1 MSVQQLQPHDST
13 ETVPRLAWW
22 CICRYRLELYQ
33 CVSILAG
40 TYIALHRLHCVTHC
54 CSALKDCGKEWRHVV
69 PLLACICA
77 LALMCMHT
85 HALNGLNWC
94 MWDLLACMVSLD
106 VVYACDITTASAMA
120 WWMSSL
126 LLVRMISPLCV
137 NICESTDL
145 CRGLFLFCV
154 GADRLQ
160 SQRVP
165 IVAISFISVSLLWL
179 VLCQLVATVIGH
191 SGKGHDPAD
200 GSLVSA

>member
-1 MSVQQLQPHDST
+1 MVYLQMQAVTLSVCLHLSRDLYRPPQAALCYTLLLCTEGLWERVTSCST
-13 ETVPRLAWW
+13 TAGLFMW
-22 CICRYRLELYQ
+22 
-33 CVSILAG
+33 VS
-40 TYIALHRLHCVTHC
+40 TDVY
-54 CSALKDCGKEWRHVV
+54 
-69 PLLACICA
+69 
-77 LALMCMHT
+77 
-85 HALNGLNWC
+85 ALNGLNWC

-106 VVYACDITTASAMA
+106 VMYACDITTASAMA

-126 LLVRMISPLCV
+126 LLVWMISPLCV

-145 CRGLFLFCV
+145 RRGLFLFCV

-179 VLCQLVATVIGH
+179 VLCQLVATVIGR